1 MDAVVHG
8 AAGGLA
14 GGPVGGLVGGPVGGL
29 VGGPASVLAYS
40 GPPPWRWSDL
50 ATSWTAE
57 PLVLTLSVLLA
68 VWYLAAVRRVGR
80 VAEERTGG
88 EWAAGE
94 RAVAGGGGDRRDG
107 ARRVGGRPGAGAGGG
122 RWQPTRTAAFLGG
135 LLLWIWCTCSGL
147 GVYDR
152 ILFTDRA
159 VQVVLLL
166 MVVPLLLAL
175 GAPVSLLVESAPAAR
190 RERLLRALRSRPS
203 KVLMFPAVSTA
214 LLMAPPWLLYFTP
227 WYEWSVSSGLGNTV
241 LHLALVLL
249 GLAYFW
255 PRLQIDPVGHE
266 YPHLVG
272 LFITFAEVI
281 FDAGLGIVLIYGGHL
296 VAEHHYLALGRPW
309 GPSLAQDQTW
319 GGNAFWVLGDLV
331 GLPFLAALVRRM
343 VVQGREETEAVDAE
357 LDARFAAAAARARA
371 AGQPEEEE
379 TGMRPWWLDDP
390 NLKHRYGRG

>member
-1 MDAVVHG
+1 MSGRMDAVVDG
-8 AAGGLA
+8 VA
-14 GGPVGGLVGGPVGGL
+14 GGPVGHL
-29 VGGPASVLAYS
+29 VGGPASALAYS
-40 GPPPWRWSDL
+40 GPPPWQWSDL

-57 PLVLTLSVLLA
+57 PLVLALSVLLGA
-68 VWYLAAVRRVGR
+68 WYLAAVRKVDR
-80 VAEERTGG
+80 
-88 EWAAGE
+88 AAVE
-94 RAVAGGGGDRRDG
+94 RARSGGDRFGGDRFGGDRFG
-107 ARRVGGRPGAGAGGG
+107 GGRSEGGRSGDG

-175 GAPVSLLVESAPAAR
+175 GAPVSLLVEAAPAVR
-190 RERLLRALRSRPS
+190 RGRLLRALRSRPS

-227 WYEWSVSSGLGNTV
+227 WYEWSVSSGLGNAV

-255 PRLQIDPVGHE
+255 PRLQLDPVGHE

-281 FDAGLGIVLIYGGHL
+281 FDAALGIVLIYGGHL
-296 VAEHHYLALGRPW
+296 VAEQYYLALGRPW
-309 GPSLAQDQTW
+309 GPSPAQDQTW

-343 VVQGREETEAVDAE
+343 VVRGREEAEAVDAE

-371 AGQPEEEE
+371 AGRPEEETE
-379 TGMRPWWLDDP
+379 TEAEMRPWWLDDP
-390 NLKHRYGRG
+390 NLKHRYGG

>member
-1 MDAVVHG
+1 MGAVLDG
-8 AAGGLA
+8 AMGAPAGGLMGGPA
-14 GGPVGGLVGGPVGGL
+14 GGP

-40 GPPPWRWSDL
+40 GPPPWQWSDL

-57 PLVLTLSVLLA
+57 PLVLALSVLLGA
-68 VWYLAAVRRVGR
+68 WYLAAVRRVNR
-80 VAEERTGG
+80 
-88 EWAAGE
+88 AAG
-94 RAVAGGGGDRRDG
+94 
-107 ARRVGGRPGAGAGGG
+107 VGSGSGAGAGVGAGSAGG

-175 GAPVSLLVESAPAAR
+175 GAPVSLLVEAAPAAR
-190 RERLLRALRSRPS
+190 RERVLRALRSRPS

-227 WYEWSVSSGLGNTV
+227 WYEWSVSSGLGNVV

-255 PRLQIDPVGHE
+255 PRLQLDPVGHE

-296 VAEHHYLALGRPW
+296 VAEHYYLALGRPW

-357 LDARFAAAAARARA
+357 LDARFAAAAERARET
-371 AGQPEEEE
+371 GQPEEEE

-390 NLKHRYGRG
+390 NLKHRYGG

>member
-1 MDAVVHG
+1 MAGRRGLCPAPFPAPSGDGRVAAADEVSGRMDG
-8 AAGGLA
+8 AA
-14 GGPVGGLVGGPVGGL
+14 
-29 VGGPASVLAYS
+29 LAYS
-40 GPPPWRWSDL
+40 GPPAWQWSDL
-50 ATSWTAE
+50 VTSWTFE
-57 PLVLTLSVLLA
+57 PLVLALSVLLGG
-68 VWYLAAVRRVGR
+68 WYLTAVRTVRR
-80 VAEERTGG
+80 GG
-88 EWAAGE
+88 E
-94 RAVAGGGGDRRDG
+94 
-107 ARRVGGRPGAGAGGG
+107 

-147 GVYDR
+147 GVYER

-175 GAPVSLLVESAPAAR
+175 GAPVSLLVESSPDHR
-190 RERLLRALRSRPS
+190 RERILRALRSRPS

-227 WYEWSVSSGLGNTV
+227 WYEWSLSSGVGNVV

-255 PRLQIDPVGHE
+255 PRLQLDPVGHE

-296 VAEHHYLALGRPW
+296 VAEHYYVALGRPW

-343 VVQGREETEAVDAE
+343 VVQGREEIKAVDAE
-357 LDARFAAAAARARA
+357 LDARFEAAAEEARA
-371 AGQPEEEE
+371 AGLPEEEE

-390 NLKHRYGRG
+390 NLKHRYGG

>member
-1 MDAVVHG
+1 MDAVVDG
-8 AAGGLA
+8 VA
-14 GGPVGGLVGGPVGGL
+14 GGPVGHL
-29 VGGPASVLAYS
+29 VGGPASALAYS
-40 GPPPWRWSDL
+40 GPPPWQWSDL

-57 PLVLTLSVLLA
+57 PLVLALSVLLGA
-68 VWYLAAVRRVGR
+68 WYLAAVRKVDR
-80 VAEERTGG
+80 
-88 EWAAGE
+88 AAGE
-94 RAVAGGGGDRRDG
+94 RARSGGDRFG
-107 ARRVGGRPGAGAGGG
+107 GGRSEGGRSGDG

-175 GAPVSLLVESAPAAR
+175 GAPVSLLVEAAPAVR
-190 RERLLRALRSRPS
+190 RGRLLRALRSRPS

-227 WYEWSVSSGLGNTV
+227 WYEWSVSSGLGNAV

-249 GLAYFW
+249 SLAYFW
-255 PRLQIDPVGHE
+255 PRLQLDPVGHE

-281 FDAGLGIVLIYGGHL
+281 FDAALGIVLIYGGHL
-296 VAEHHYLALGRPW
+296 VAEQYYLALGRPW
-309 GPSLAQDQTW
+309 GPSPAQDQTW

-343 VVQGREETEAVDAE
+343 VVRGREEAEAVDAE

-371 AGQPEEEE
+371 AGRPEEETE
-379 TGMRPWWLDDP
+379 TEAEMRPWWLDDP
-390 NLKHRYGRG
+390 NLKHRYGG